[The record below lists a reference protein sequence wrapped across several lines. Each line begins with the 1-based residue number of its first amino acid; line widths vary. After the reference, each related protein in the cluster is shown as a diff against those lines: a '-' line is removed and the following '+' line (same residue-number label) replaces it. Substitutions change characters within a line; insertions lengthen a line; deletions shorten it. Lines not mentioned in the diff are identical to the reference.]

1 MLLLAASLLLCLGT
15 GTGSGSGSSAASS
28 SASATNDLALA
39 LAAVRTLTS
48 RVEQL
53 ERRVHTLE
61 SESSS
66 PPCGVAGAGF
76 PTLPE
81 GAEYAY
87 SGCTRNVERLAVNS
101 TTMCQ
106 SGTVKIYDTQTTNT
120 TGPRC
125 HTAHALPHCA
135 RRASALS
142 RPDSTRGWPP
152 GTGLFSLWI
161 NSHHIVHDLD
171 VYHFV
176 CTLTRESPLVAHC
189 ALTFEE
195 PARPQGPAWVQVQL
209 TKALPPSCEPQA
221 LTVVGAYLFGQV
233 TEDAGIYSYYGERQ

>member
-1 MLLLAASLLLCLGT
+1 MMAGQAAGMSPPRMLLLAASLLLCLGT

-28 SASATNDLALA
+28 SASATDDLALA

-125 HTAHALPHCA
+125 HTARAVPVLSLVLTPRAGGHPEQACSRCGSTRTTSCTTSTSTTSCA
-135 RRASALS
+135 RS
-142 RPDSTRGWPP
+142 RGSRRWWP
-152 GTGLFSLWI
+152 T
-161 NSHHIVHDLD
+161 
-171 VYHFV
+171 
-176 CTLTRESPLVAHC
+176 
-189 ALTFEE
+189 
-195 PARPQGPAWVQVQL
+195 AR
-209 TKALPPSCEPQA
+209 
-221 LTVVGAYLFGQV
+221 
-233 TEDAGIYSYYGERQ
+233 